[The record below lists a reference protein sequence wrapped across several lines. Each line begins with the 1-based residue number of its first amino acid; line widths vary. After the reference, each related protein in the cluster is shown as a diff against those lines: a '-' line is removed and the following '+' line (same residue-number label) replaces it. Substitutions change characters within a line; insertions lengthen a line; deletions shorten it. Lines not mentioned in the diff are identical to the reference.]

1 MHIATLLWWNQP
13 HPEWLFIFCQYQ
25 HGFTNQKPKNLTS
38 KIFINHLS
46 ISSDNC
52 MKWGVHLWNM
62 LCKKYT
68 CPLVLNDQQF
78 MWRIVALLYTKFW
91 GKRQPDLYSIRFT
104 TTWARVYIQIPA
116 STPMP
121 VFSWNYNTYVKYYP
135 NSRWILHEGES
146 SPSQYS
152 VECELDFSNPVYY
165 KVCQTDKPIW
175 YSECT
180 GSWLLFV

>member
-91 GKRQPDLYSIRFT
+91 GKSQPDLYSIRFT
-104 TTWARVYIQIPA
+104 STWTRVYIQILA
-116 STPMP
+116 STHASFQLELQYLCKILSKFQVNIAWRGIITEP
-121 VFSWNYNTYVKYYP
+121 VFGWVWT
-135 NSRWILHEGES
+135 RFFQS
-146 SPSQYS
+146 SLLQGVS
-152 VECELDFSNPVYY
+152 DW
-165 KVCQTDKPIW
+165 QTNLIFW
-175 YSECT
+175 MYR
-180 GSWLLFV
+180 